1 MADTTD
7 FFNQIKTIGVLVL
20 GAVILGIHVVLFRL
34 NQYMFTVIM
43 CLYILGY
50 TILVIVL
57 MYKNKNCYVQSDFK
71 LLLNMSVYTLFL
83 ELFLIL
89 LSLGFMFYKSSSRR

>member
-1 MADTTD
+1 MD
-7 FFNQIKTIGVLVL
+7 FIDRIKNIGLIAL
-20 GAVILGIHVVLFRL
+20 GAIILAVHVVVFRL

-43 CLYILGY
+43 CIYIIGY

-57 MYKNKNCYVQSDFK
+57 MYKNKNCYDNSDFDI
-71 LLLNMSVYTLFL
+71 LINMSAYTLFL

-89 LSLGFMFYKSSSRR
+89 LTLGFYYSKKY